1 MFFFG
6 QDSDAST
13 TTSLCGSRPSYTQ
26 KAEGRCDRRS
36 SQSAHQHCI
45 KGYAFLDFLKFW
57 KPEYSHFFCR
67 VVCCMKWHL
76 PPVEEWGRSGDLC
89 ESLIGRTNWHAVL
102 VYVFCL
108 SLVFSLNMHPRTCLL
123 WMCAL
128 LPFHLI
134 SSLPWLWII
143 RTQKLPL
150 TWGSSMGFLF
160 VLFSPSLHP
169 HPCLSLVFHLLCTF
183 LSPFLLRPYRC
194 SRGAAWEEV

>member
-1 MFFFG
+1 M
-6 QDSDAST
+6 AS
-13 TTSLCGSRPSYTQ
+13 
-26 KAEGRCDRRS
+26 
-36 SQSAHQHCI
+36 
-45 KGYAFLDFLKFW
+45 
-57 KPEYSHFFCR
+57 
-67 VVCCMKWHL
+67 

-89 ESLIGRTNWHAVL
+89 DSLIGRTNWHAVL

-134 SSLPWLWII
+134 SSLLWLWII

-183 LSPFLLRPYRC
+183 LSLHFYCALTGVQEELCEKKSKVDEDASGLVPYGGD
-194 SRGAAWEEV
+194 SSDEEEERTRSSKTDNS